1 MGSEPKLKCQKE
13 TVSPKQ
19 SHCPHLQHVTLPC
32 ERPLYLETDFIDN
45 QTCRRDQ
52 PNGAVLRLSETE
64 RLGNDHTIMPSH
76 DKVLLLRQFVE
87 SIDIDR
93 LLLPTDAFFL
103 RPSPR
108 SAGLLFRALMRHRL
122 RSQPRP
128 LPLHGFN
135 DQARGKM
142 TFRRVSMI
150 PKIRQSCPG
159 VGSTLKRKI

>member
-1 MGSEPKLKCQKE
+1 M
-13 TVSPKQ
+13 
-19 SHCPHLQHVTLPC
+19 TLPC

-52 PNGAVLRLSETE
+52 PNGAVLRLSETA
-64 RLGNDHTIMPSH
+64 RLGNDHRIMPSH

-103 RPSPR
+103 RPLLRPPAHLASPR

-135 DQARGKM
+135 DQTRGKM